1 MRNFARV
8 RRQDIRPVTQFCVSR
23 NLREFATFTR
33 LAAELT
39 QAAPCINISE
49 THTNRCSSGGIR
61 NQQVVDSI
69 PTAGSTD
76 CFAVPAVGCPVKDTV
91 RNWTLSV

>member
-8 RRQDIRPVTQFCVSR
+8 WRQDLRAWTHLCVSR
-23 NLREFATFTR
+23 NLGEFGTLTR

-61 NQQVVDSI
+61 NQQVVGSI